1 MVYFVKIQSLKKRR
15 INLAVISDIHLGN
28 AACHSEELITYLN
41 SIQPEILILNGDIID
56 DNAVDKAGYP
66 PSHTEVLNK
75 ITGMAENGTEV
86 HYLRENHEMKGDK
99 TGESPFCNFHITDN
113 LVLEFDGKK
122 TWFLPGD
129 IFGSLPAYLGRLAR
143 LGDLGHTCL
152 IFSNRIRKWILA
164 KKAKNKP
171 NKEHTLSGEVKGRH
185 ALNFEKTLV
194 NIAIKKGYD
203 FVVCGHMHLPKK
215 EIHLTK
221 NGQCTYLDPGD
232 WVSHL
237 TALEYSFKRW
247 KIYRYRHDK
256 LSPFFADEALKA
268 MDMQELIVSLGT
280 KAKKSKDS
288 YG

>member
-1 MVYFVKIQSLKKRR
+1 MKKRR
-15 INLAVISDIHLGN
+15 INLAVISDVHLGN
-28 AACHSEELITYLN
+28 VACHAEELITYLN

-56 DNAVDKAGYP
+56 EKAVEKTGYP
-66 PSHTEVLNK
+66 PSHIEVLNK
-75 ITGMAENGTEV
+75 IIGMAANGTV
-86 HYLRENHEMKGDK
+86 VYYLGGNHEMKVDK
-99 TGESPFCNFHITDN
+99 TGESPFCNFNLTDE

-129 IFGSLPAYLGRLAR
+129 IFGSPPAYLGRLAS
-143 LGDLGHTCL
+143 LGDLGHTCF
-152 IFSNRIRKWILA
+152 IFSYRIRKWILA
-164 KKAKNKP
+164 KKAKNYP
-171 NKEHTLSGEVKGRH
+171 NNGHTLSRKYKERI

-203 FVVCGHMHLPKK
+203 FVVCGHLHLPKK

-221 NGQCTYLDPGD
+221 NGQCTYLNSGD
-232 WVSHL
+232 WVMHL

-268 MDMQELIVSLGT
+268 MDLQDLIVSLGT

-288 YG
+288 YR